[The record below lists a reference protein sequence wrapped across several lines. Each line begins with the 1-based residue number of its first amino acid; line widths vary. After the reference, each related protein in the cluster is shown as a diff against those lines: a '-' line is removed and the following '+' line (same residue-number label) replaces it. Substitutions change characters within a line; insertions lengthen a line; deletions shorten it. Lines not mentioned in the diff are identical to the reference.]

1 MHRAR
6 ASVFLALVT
15 ALLGLPALADQS
27 PTVTAPEL
35 VEAAEGDS
43 LQFTVTASDPDGD
56 LLTGLGALSLP
67 PRAVFD
73 VNVAAQRGTFRW
85 LPDYDEAG
93 FYTVVFFAENAIQ
106 GLSYTTILVDNTD
119 RPPVVTVPTIVY
131 GVEAEP
137 LEIIAATAVDPDG
150 DPIQSF
156 VPANLPEGSTFTSN
170 RTHTSLR
177 IFWTPLSGQAG
188 DHAVTL
194 TAVNVPLVDAPMA
207 GSATVT
213 ISIAPGRFPARAYV
227 LKKEQVIRL
236 ASAGKACIQI
246 ETVNSTFDVARVDP
260 SKVILTR
267 PGSTD
272 GISAMDAD
280 VVKTDLDHN
289 GIPDVTVC
297 FAKADLRRLFG
308 DYPGYS
314 VRAALN
320 GVLHGGSV
328 FDATVDLKVL
338 TSGGPVFL
346 ISNPGLSGSA
356 LSFTTHAS
364 GRARLDLFDIRGR
377 LVRTVLEDPALPAG
391 FHDVSIVSGTGGRSA
406 GVYFYKLET
415 VDGSYRGKVVL
426 VK

>member
-1 MHRAR
+1 
-6 ASVFLALVT
+6 
-15 ALLGLPALADQS
+15 
-27 PTVTAPEL
+27 
-35 VEAAEGDS
+35 
-43 LQFTVTASDPDGD
+43 
-56 LLTGLGALSLP
+56 
-67 PRAVFD
+67 
-73 VNVAAQRGTFRW
+73 
-85 LPDYDEAG
+85 
-93 FYTVVFFAENAIQ
+93 
-106 GLSYTTILVDNTD
+106 
-119 RPPVVTVPTIVY
+119 
-131 GVEAEP
+131 
-137 LEIIAATAVDPDG
+137 
-150 DPIQSF
+150 
-156 VPANLPEGSTFTSN
+156 
-170 RTHTSLR
+170 
-177 IFWTPLSGQAG
+177 
-188 DHAVTL
+188 
-194 TAVNVPLVDAPMA
+194 
-207 GSATVT
+207 
-213 ISIAPGRFPARAYV
+213 
-227 LKKEQVIRL
+227 
-236 ASAGKACIQI
+236 
-246 ETVNSTFDVARVDP
+246 
-260 SKVILTR
+260 
-267 PGSTD
+267 
-272 GISAMDAD
+272 MDAD

-314 VRAALN
+314 VRVALN